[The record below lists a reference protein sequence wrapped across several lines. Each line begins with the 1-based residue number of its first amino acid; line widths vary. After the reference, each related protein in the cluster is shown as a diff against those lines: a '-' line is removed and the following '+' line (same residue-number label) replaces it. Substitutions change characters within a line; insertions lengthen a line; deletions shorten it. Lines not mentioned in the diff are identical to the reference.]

1 MLSKLLEKEINDQIN
16 YEFWSA
22 QLYLSMSAHFADK
35 GLSGFAHWMY
45 IQYQEETT
53 HAVKFFNYVIERGGK
68 AVVQP
73 IKAVP
78 TTWDSILSVFVETME
93 HEQKVTVRINHL
105 ADTAV
110 AEKDHATQSMLRW
123 FIDEQVEE
131 EANVKA
137 IVDTLKLV
145 QDNGYAIYA
154 LDKELAVRVFVDS
167 TQTSTN
173 A

>member
-22 QLYLSMSAHFADK
+22 QLYLSMSAHFSDL
-35 GLSGFAHWMY
+35 GLPGFAHWMY

-53 HAVKFFNYVIERGGK
+53 HAIKFFNYVIERGGK

-73 IKAVP
+73 IKEVP
-78 TTWDSILSVFVETME
+78 TNWDSVLSVFEETME
-93 HEQKVTVRINHL
+93 HEQKVTARINHL

-145 QDNGYAIYA
+145 KDNGYAIYS
-154 LDKELAVRVFVDS
+154 LDKELAARVFVDS
-167 TQTSTN
+167 TQAGTN

>member
-22 QLYLSMSAHFADK
+22 QLYISMSAHFA
-35 GLSGFAHWMY
+35 GLGLPGFAHWMY
-45 IQYQEETT
+45 VQYQEETT
-53 HAVKFFNYVIERGGK
+53 HAIKFFNYVIERGGR
-68 AVVQP
+68 VEVQP
-73 IKAVP
+73 IKEVP
-78 TTWDSILSVFVETME
+78 VSWDSTLSVFVETME
-93 HEQKVTVRINHL
+93 HEQKVTARINHL

-131 EANVKA
+131 EANAKA

-145 QDNGYAIYA
+145 KDNGYAIYS
-154 LDKELAVRVFVDS
+154 LDKELAARVFVDS
-167 TQTSTN
+167 TQTGTN

>member
-22 QLYLSMSAHFADK
+22 QLYLSMSAHFSDL
-35 GLSGFAHWMY
+35 GLPGFAHWMY

-53 HAVKFFNYVIERGGK
+53 HAIKFFNYVIERGGK

-73 IKAVP
+73 IKEVP
-78 TTWDSILSVFVETME
+78 TNWDSVLSVFEETME
-93 HEQKVTVRINHL
+93 HEQKVTARINHL

-145 QDNGYAIYA
+145 KDNGYAIYS
-154 LDKELAVRVFVDS
+154 LDKELAARVFVDS
-167 TQTSTN
+167 TQTGSN

>member
-22 QLYLSMSAHFADK
+22 QLYLSMSAHFSDL
-35 GLSGFAHWMY
+35 GLPGFAHWMY

-53 HAVKFFNYVIERGGK
+53 HAIKFFNYVIERGGK
-68 AVVQP
+68 AEVQP

-78 TTWDSILSVFVETME
+78 TNWDSVLGVFEETME
-93 HEQKVTVRINHL
+93 HEQKVTARINHL

-145 QDNGYAIYA
+145 KDNGYAIYS
-154 LDKELAVRVFVDS
+154 LDKELAARVFVDS
-167 TQTSTN
+167 TQTGSN

>member
-22 QLYLSMSAHFADK
+22 QLYLSMSAHFADL
-35 GLSGFAHWMY
+35 GLPGFAHWMY

-68 AVVQP
+68 VQVQP
-73 IKAVP
+73 IQEVS
-78 TTWDSILSVFVETME
+78 TVWDSILSAFKETME
-93 HEQKVTVRINHL
+93 HEQKVTTRINHL

-145 QDNGYAIYA
+145 KDNGYGIYA
-154 LDKELAVRVFVDS
+154 LDKELATRVFVDS

>member
-22 QLYLSMSAHFADK
+22 QLYLSMSAHFSDL
-35 GLSGFAHWMY
+35 GLPGFAHWMY
-45 IQYQEETT
+45 VQYQEETT
-53 HAVKFFNYVIERGGK
+53 HAIKFFNYVIERGGK

-73 IKAVP
+73 IKEVP
-78 TTWDSILSVFVETME
+78 TNWDSVLSVFEETME
-93 HEQKVTVRINHL
+93 HEQKVTARINHL

-110 AEKDHATQSMLRW
+110 AEKDHATLSMLRW

-131 EANVKA
+131 EANAKA

-145 QDNGYAIYA
+145 KDNGYAIYS
-154 LDKELAVRVFVDS
+154 LDKELAARVFVDS
-167 TQTSTN
+167 TQTGTN

>member
-1 MLSKLLEKEINDQIN
+1 MLSKLLEKEINDQVN

-22 QLYLSMSAHFADK
+22 QLYLSMSAHFADL
-35 GLSGFAHWMY
+35 GLPGFAHWMY

-53 HAVKFFNYVIERGGK
+53 HAIKFFNYVIERGGK
-68 AVVQP
+68 ALIQP
-73 IKAVP
+73 IQEVS
-78 TTWDSILSVFVETME
+78 TTWDSILSVFNETME
-93 HEQKVTVRINHL
+93 HEQKVTARINHL

-145 QDNGYAIYA
+145 KDNGYAIYS
-154 LDKELAVRVFVDS
+154 LDKELATRVFVDS
-167 TQTSTN
+167 TQTGSN

>member
-1 MLSKLLEKEINDQIN
+1 MLSKLLEKELNEQIN

-22 QLYLSMSAHFADK
+22 QLYLSMSAHFADQ
-35 GLSGFAHWMY
+35 GLPGFAHWMY
-45 IQYQEETT
+45 VQYQEEVT
-53 HAVKFFNYVIERGGK
+53 HAIKFFNYVIERGGK
-68 AVVQP
+68 VLLTSIAT
-73 IKAVP
+73 VP
-78 TTWDSILSVFVETME
+78 TSWESPLKVVEETLE
-93 HEQKVTVRINHL
+93 HEQKVSGRINHL

-145 QDNGYAIYA
+145 KDNGYGVYT
-154 LDKELAVRVFVDS
+154 LDKELASRVFVDA
-167 TQTSTN
+167 TLAPN

>member
-22 QLYLSMSAHFADK
+22 QLYLSMSAHFSDL
-35 GLSGFAHWMY
+35 GLPGFAHWMY

-53 HAVKFFNYVIERGGK
+53 HAIKFFNYVIERGGK

-73 IKAVP
+73 IKEVP
-78 TTWDSILSVFVETME
+78 TNWDSVLSVFEETME
-93 HEQKVTVRINHL
+93 HEQKVTARINHL

-145 QDNGYAIYA
+145 KDNGYAIYS
-154 LDKELAVRVFVDS
+154 LDKELAARVFVDS
-167 TQTSTN
+167 TQTGTN

>member
-22 QLYLSMSAHFADK
+22 QLYLSMSAHFADQ
-35 GLSGFAHWMY
+35 GLPGFAHWMY
-45 IQYQEETT
+45 VQYQEETT
-53 HAVKFFNYVIERGGK
+53 HAIKFFNYVIERGGK
-68 AVVQP
+68 ALIQP
-73 IKAVP
+73 IQEVS
-78 TTWDSILSVFVETME
+78 TVWDSILSVFKETME

-145 QDNGYAIYA
+145 QDNGYAIYS
-154 LDKELAVRVFVDS
+154 LDKELATRVFVDN
-167 TQTSTN
+167 TQAGSN
-173 A
+173 V